1 MRSIFLLALTLFL
14 TAASAQSA
22 TDVYLFDL
30 KAVDNLFTVSN
41 PVNISDNRGYDNQP
55 SFMKNGQEVLF
66 TSTRNGQTDIV
77 RYNIR
82 RNRKTWLTDTEG
94 SEYSPLQIGSTQTFS
109 AIRLEEDGTQLL
121 YKYNMRNGKGEVLV
135 PDLKIGYHS
144 WIDRNRVLS
153 FVLDD
158 PPTLQLSYLIDGEN
172 RVLDSTIGRSLHP
185 IPGKSL
191 MSYVSKQKE
200 PWSINSIHP
209 ETEEI
214 DFIMNTLEGSEDYAW
229 TPSGT
234 IIMGQKTKL
243 YKFDPDRDSKWVEI
257 GDLSNSG
264 LSSIT
269 RLAVSPKG
277 DKIAVVAAEKMCR
290 PAAVY
295 LFRHAEK
302 MIIPGEDDPDL
313 TSEGFKRAEALALAM
328 SDIEAGAVYSS
339 QYKRTRQTI
348 APLSK
353 AWSVEA
359 VIIPADDPEKQID
372 VLFYDHCG
380 ENVVISGHSNT
391 LPNLIKLL
399 DIPEK
404 IMIEDDQYGDLYV
417 VLWKDGIPTLTI
429 DHVGN

>member
-209 ETEEI
+209 ETGEI
-214 DFIMNTLEGSEDYAW
+214 DFIMNTLDGSEDYAW

-234 IIMGQKTKL
+234 IIMGKEVKL

-313 TSEGFKRAEALALAM
+313 TSEGFKRAETLALAI
-328 SDIEAGAVYSS
+328 SNIEAGAVYSS

-359 VIIPADDPEKQID
+359 AIIPADDPEKQID

>member
-1 MRSIFLLALTLFL
+1 MRSKFLLVLTLFL
-14 TAASAQSA
+14 ITAFAQPA
-22 TDVYLFDL
+22 TDVYLFEL
-30 KAVDNLFTVSN
+30 KAVDNLLTVSN
-41 PVNISDNRGYDNQP
+41 PVNISNNWGYDNQP
-55 SFMKNGQEVLF
+55 SFTKNGQEVLF

-94 SEYSPLQIGSTQTFS
+94 SEYSPLQIGNTQTFS
-109 AIRLEEDGTQLL
+109 AILLEEDGTQLL
-121 YKYNMRNGKGEVLV
+121 YKYNIRSGKGEVLV

-144 WIDRNRVLS
+144 WIDRNRLLS
-153 FVLDD
+153 FVLGD
-158 PPTLQLSYLIDGEN
+158 PPTLQLSYLKDGKN

-209 ETEEI
+209 ETGEI
-214 DFIMNTLEGSEDYAW
+214 DFILNTLEGSEDYAW

-243 YKFDPDRDSKWVEI
+243 YKFDPDRDSKWIEI

-277 DKIAVVAAEKMCR
+277 DKIAVVAAEEACR

-302 MIIPGEDDPDL
+302 MIITGEEDPDL

-348 APLSK
+348 APLAK
-353 AWSVEA
+353 AWSVET
-359 VIIPADDPEKQID
+359 VIISADDPEKQID
-372 VLFYDHCG
+372 VLFKNHCG
-380 ENVVISGHSNT
+380 ENVVIAGHSNT
-391 LPNLIKLL
+391 LPGLIDLL
-399 DIPEK
+399 AIPEK
-404 IMIEDDQYGDLYV
+404 ITIEDNQYGDLYV
-417 VLWKDGIPTLTI
+417 VLWKDGTPTLKV

>member
-1 MRSIFLLALTLFL
+1 
-14 TAASAQSA
+14 
-22 TDVYLFDL
+22 
-30 KAVDNLFTVSN
+30 
-41 PVNISDNRGYDNQP
+41 
-55 SFMKNGQEVLF
+55 
-66 TSTRNGQTDIV
+66 
-77 RYNIR
+77 
-82 RNRKTWLTDTEG
+82 G

-209 ETEEI
+209 ETGEI
-214 DFIMNTLEGSEDYAW
+214 DFIMNTLDGSEDYAW

-234 IIMGQKTKL
+234 IIMGKEVKL

-277 DKIAVVAAEKMCR
+277 DKIAVVAAEEACR

-359 VIIPADDPEKQID
+359 AIIPADDPEKQID